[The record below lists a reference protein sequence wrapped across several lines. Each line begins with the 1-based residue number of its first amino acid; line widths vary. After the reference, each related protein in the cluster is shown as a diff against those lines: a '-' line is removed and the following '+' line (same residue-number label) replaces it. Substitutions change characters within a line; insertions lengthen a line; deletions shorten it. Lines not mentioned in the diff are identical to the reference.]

1 MVMRVIGR
9 GADVIPHPA
18 PLPKAEG
25 VVQRATRFMSTEA
38 SKKRPA
44 ILIIDDDEQVRNLLN
59 EILSDGNDCALAGSA
74 EDALALLSNES
85 FNLVICD
92 INMGGIS
99 GLELVP
105 RVLEQSPDTVVVMI
119 SGQQTI
125 DYAIESMRAGAFD
138 YITKPLDI
146 RQIHAAVR
154 RALEHHA
161 LLREKRR
168 HENHLEELVK
178 ERTAEVEH
186 LAYYDR
192 LTDLPNRV
200 LFADRCAQALAI
212 AQHNQHQTGVLLVS
226 LDRFKK
232 INDSLGHDAG
242 DVVLTEAA
250 ARLRNCVGEADTVAR
265 SDGDEFALLLTQ
277 VSQAGDLADISHSI
291 TEAFKPP
298 FQLGRQE
305 VYVTVSI
312 GIGIF
317 PLNGEDHSTILRNAG
332 AALYRAKK
340 QGGNNCQF
348 YAADMNAQ
356 ALKRLAL
363 ETSMRR
369 AIENKEF
376 ITYYQPLV
384 NLATGEVIGSEALV
398 RWRHPEFGV
407 LPPAKFIGLAEDTGM
422 IVEIGDFVM
431 RTACAQT
438 RAWQDRGYGRLRI
451 AVNVSAR
458 HFQRANFLD
467 RVVQILRETRLDP
480 VCLELELTETS
491 IMESPEAAAEL
502 LTEIRNLGVRVAIDD
517 FGTGYSSLSYLKR
530 LPIDTVKLDRSFVAG
545 ATSDP
550 DDAALVMAIITLA
563 HNLGLKVIAEGVETD
578 EQMNFLRLLRC
589 DEAQGYLFSKP
600 VPAEAFESAM
610 TLGPQR
616 KLSLAARSSHPDL
629 NALPSVVNMSFKP
642 IRSSGG

>member
-1 MVMRVIGR
+1 
-9 GADVIPHPA
+9 
-18 PLPKAEG
+18 
-25 VVQRATRFMSTEA
+25 
-38 SKKRPA
+38 
-44 ILIIDDDEQVRNLLN
+44 
-59 EILSDGNDCALAGSA
+59 
-74 EDALALLSNES
+74 
-85 FNLVICD
+85 
-92 INMGGIS
+92 
-99 GLELVP
+99 
-105 RVLEQSPDTVVVMI
+105 
-119 SGQQTI
+119 
-125 DYAIESMRAGAFD
+125 
-138 YITKPLDI
+138 
-146 RQIHAAVR
+146 
-154 RALEHHA
+154 
-161 LLREKRR
+161 
-168 HENHLEELVK
+168 
-178 ERTAEVEH
+178 
-186 LAYYDR
+186 
-192 LTDLPNRV
+192 
-200 LFADRCAQALAI
+200 LFADRCAQALSI
-212 AQHNQHQTGVLLVS
+212 AQRNQHQSGVLLVS
-226 LDRFKK
+226 LDRLKK
-232 INDSLGHDAG
+232 INDTLGHDAG

-250 ARLRNCVGEADTVAR
+250 ARLRNCVGEGDTVAR

-277 VSQAGDLADISHSI
+277 AKEAGELADVSLAI

-369 AIENKEF
+369 AIENEEF
-376 ITYYQPLV
+376 LTYYQPV
-384 NLATGEVIGSEALV
+384 VHLATGEVVGAEALV

-422 IVEIGDFVM
+422 IVEIADFVM

-438 RAWQDRGYGRLRI
+438 RAWQDRGFGPLRI

-458 HFQRANFLD
+458 HFQQANFFD
-467 RVVQILRETRLDP
+467 RVVQTLRETRLDP

-491 IMESPEAAAEL
+491 IMENPEAAADL
-502 LTEIRNLGVRVAIDD
+502 LTKIRNLGARVAIDD

-530 LPIDTVKLDRSFVAG
+530 LPIDTVKLDRSFVNG

-563 HNLGLKVIAEGVETD
+563 HNLDLKVIAEGVETD

-600 VPAEAFESAM
+600 VPAADFEAAL
-610 TLGPQR
+610 TPRPKR
-616 KLSLAARSSHPDL
+616 KAGFPAKSSRLDL
-629 NALPSVVNMSFKP
+629 IELPNVVNIKSKP
-642 IRSSGG
+642 IRSSGR

>member
-1 MVMRVIGR
+1 M
-9 GADVIPHPA
+9 
-18 PLPKAEG
+18 
-25 VVQRATRFMSTEA
+25 
-38 SKKRPA
+38 
-44 ILIIDDDEQVRNLLN
+44 EQANRLMQQGKS
-59 EILSDGNDCALAGSA
+59 E
-74 EDALALLSNES
+74 EALALLGTES
-85 FNLVICD
+85 FNLVISD

-99 GLELVP
+99 GLELIP
-105 RVLEQSPDTVVVMI
+105 RVLEQTPDTVVVMI

-138 YITKPLDI
+138 YITKPLGI
-146 RQIHAAVR
+146 PQINAAVR
-154 RALEHHA
+154 RALEHHE

-168 HENHLEELVK
+168 YENNLEDLVK

-200 LFADRCAQALAI
+200 LFADRCMQALAI
-212 AQHNQHQTGVLLVS
+212 AQRNQHQVAVLLVS
-226 LDRFKK
+226 LDQFKK
-232 INDSLGHDAG
+232 INDTLSHDAG
-242 DVVLTEAA
+242 DIVLTEAA

-265 SDGDEFALLLTQ
+265 SDGDEFALLLTHA
-277 VSQAGDLADISHSI
+277 SEAGELADVSLAIAD
-291 TEAFKPP
+291 AFKPP
-298 FQLGRQE
+298 FQLGRHE
-305 VYVTVSI
+305 VYLTVSI

-317 PLNGEDHSTILRNAG
+317 PLNGEDHSTILRNAS

-340 QGGNNCQF
+340 QGGDNCQF

-369 AIENKEF
+369 AIENNEF

-384 NLATGEVIGSEALV
+384 NLATGEVVGSEALV

-422 IVEIGDFVM
+422 IVDIGGFVM

-438 RAWQDRGYGRLRI
+438 RAWQDRGYGRLHI

-458 HFQRANFLD
+458 HFRQADFRD
-467 RVVQILRETRLDP
+467 RVMQILRETRLDP
-480 VCLELELTETS
+480 ACLGLELTETS
-491 IMESPEAAAEL
+491 IMENPEAAAEL
-502 LTEIRNLGVRVAIDD
+502 LTEIRSMGARVAIDD
-517 FGTGYSSLSYLKR
+517 FGTGYSSLSYLKH
-530 LPIDTVKLDRSFVAG
+530 LPIDTVKLDRSFVNG
-545 ATSDP
+545 ATSHP

-563 HNLGLKVIAEGVETD
+563 HNLGLKVIAEGVETE

-589 DEAQGYLFSKP
+589 DEAQGYFFSKP
-600 VPAEAFESAM
+600 VSAEDFESASAV
-610 TLGPQR
+610 GPQR
-616 KLSLAARSSHPDL
+616 KLSFPARSSQPDL
-629 NALPSVVNMSFKP
+629 NGYSNVVSLASKP

>member
-1 MVMRVIGR
+1 
-9 GADVIPHPA
+9 
-18 PLPKAEG
+18 
-25 VVQRATRFMSTEA
+25 MSVTD
-38 SKKRPA
+38 KPA
-44 ILIIDDDEQVRNLLN
+44 ILIIDDDEQVRNLLK
-59 EILSDGNDCALAGSA
+59 EVLSDGNDCALAGSA
-74 EDALALLSNES
+74 EDALALLNTKS
-85 FNLVICD
+85 FNLVISD

-105 RVLEQSPDTVVVMI
+105 RVLEQAPDTVVVMI
-119 SGQQTI
+119 SGLHTI
-125 DYAIESMRAGAFD
+125 GCAIESMRAGAFD

-146 RQIHAAVR
+146 RQVHAAVR
-154 RALEHHA
+154 RALEHHE

-168 HENHLEELVK
+168 YENHLEDLVR

-200 LFADRCAQALAI
+200 LFADRCTQALAI
-212 AQHNQHQTGVLLVS
+212 AQRNQHQVGVLLVS

-232 INDSLGHDAG
+232 INDTLGHDAG

-250 ARLRNCVGEADTVAR
+250 ARLRNCVGEADTAAR

-277 VSQAGDLADISHSI
+277 VGEGGDLADISLSI
-291 TEAFKPP
+291 AEAFKPP

-312 GIGIF
+312 GIGVF

-340 QGGNNCQF
+340 LGGNNCQF
-348 YAADMNAQ
+348 YASDMNAQ

-369 AIENKEF
+369 AIENEEF

-384 NLATGEVIGSEALV
+384 NLATGEVVGSEALV

-422 IVEIGDFVM
+422 IVDIGDFVM
-431 RTACAQT
+431 HTACAQT

-458 HFQRANFLD
+458 HFRQAKFLD
-467 RVVQILRETRLDP
+467 RVVQTLRETRLDP

-491 IMESPEAAAEL
+491 IMENPESAAEL
-502 LTEIRNLGVRVAIDD
+502 LTEIRNLGARVAIDD

-530 LPIDTVKLDRSFVAG
+530 LPIDSVKLDRSFVKG
-545 ATSDP
+545 ATSHP

-578 EQMNFLRLLRC
+578 EQLNFLRLLRC

-600 VPAEAFESAM
+600 VPADVFESAL
-610 TLGPQR
+610 TLGPKR
-616 KLSLAARSSHPDL
+616 KLNFPARSSRPAL
-629 NALPSVVNMSFKP
+629 NDYSNVVSLASKP
-642 IRSSGG
+642 IRSSGR

>member
-1 MVMRVIGR
+1 MS
-9 GADVIPHPA
+9 
-18 PLPKAEG
+18 AE
-25 VVQRATRFMSTEA
+25 E

-44 ILIIDDDEQVRNLLN
+44 ILIIDDDEQVRNLLK
-59 EILSDGNDCALAGSA
+59 EILTGANDCTLAGSA

-85 FNLVICD
+85 FNLVISD

-105 RVLEQSPDTVVVMI
+105 RVLEQTPDTVVVMI

-154 RALEHHA
+154 RALEHHE

-168 HENHLEELVK
+168 YEDHLEDLVK

-200 LFADRCAQALAI
+200 LFADRCAQALSI
-212 AQHNQHQTGVLLVS
+212 AQSNQHQVGVMLVS

-232 INDSLGHDAG
+232 INDTLGHDAS
-242 DVVLTEAA
+242 DVVLTEAG

-277 VSQAGDLADISHSI
+277 AKAAGELADISLSI
-291 TEAFKPP
+291 ADAFKPP

-384 NLATGEVIGSEALV
+384 NLATGELVGSEALV
-398 RWRHPEFGV
+398 RWRHPEFGL

-422 IVEIGDFVM
+422 IAEIGDFVM
-431 RTACAQT
+431 HTACAQA
-438 RAWQDRGYGRLRI
+438 RAWKDQGYGRLHI

-458 HFQRANFLD
+458 HFRQANFLD
-467 RVVQILRETRLDP
+467 SVVQTLRETRLDP

-491 IMESPEAAAEL
+491 IMENPEAAADL
-502 LTEIRNLGVRVAIDD
+502 LTKIRNLGARVAIDD

-530 LPIDTVKLDRSFVAG
+530 LPIDTVKLDRSFVKG
-545 ATSDP
+545 ATSHP

-589 DEAQGYLFSKP
+589 DEAQGYLFGKP
-600 VPAEAFESAM
+600 VPADVFESAL
-610 TLGPQR
+610 TPGPQR
-616 KLSLAARSSHPDL
+616 KLSFRARSSRPDL
-629 NALPSVVNMSFKP
+629 NDYSNVVSLAAKP
-642 IRSSGG
+642 MRSSGG